1 MDLLGSTSSV
11 GDGVHT
17 VKMPEEE
24 GSSWIGAGGHWFQI
38 RAGCEKESGV
48 AVVSLYLCGN
58 QRRQLVSGRIAM
70 LGGMA
75 SRFYL

>member
-1 MDLLGSTSSV
+1 MDLLGSTSGV
-11 GDGVHT
+11 GGRVHT

-24 GSSWIGAGGHWFQI
+24 GSSWMGAGGHWFSIQV
-38 RAGCEKESGV
+38 GCEKESGV
-48 AVVSLYLCGN
+48 AVVSIHLCRN
-58 QRRQLVSGRIAM
+58 QRRQLMSGRIAM